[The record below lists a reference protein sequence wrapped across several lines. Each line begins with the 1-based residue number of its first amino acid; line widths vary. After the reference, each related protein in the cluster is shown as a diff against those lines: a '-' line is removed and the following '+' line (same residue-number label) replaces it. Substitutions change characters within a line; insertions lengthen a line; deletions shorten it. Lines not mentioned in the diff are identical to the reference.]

1 MSYSPL
7 FEDVI
12 MKLLSQ
18 TVICELSHPECFRFV
33 EQPHNQEQIDKH
45 LHAIG
50 RHLGKTSDR
59 LGYFCAYNVVDTTK
73 KRNQIQKQFES
84 FVVDLEGIID
94 WLRLIRSVNKDSR
107 PLVAGMQLKESELLA
122 AIEESNSLKLL
133 LESISQK
140 LKTGGK
146 STEARAKLT
155 AVLKYLVEQRYLKA
169 MGGTGTQ
176 FVATAKWSLL
186 YDQLEFIRS
195 YDAIEIAQD
204 DNNQQQELL

>member
-1 MSYSPL
+1 
-7 FEDVI
+7 
-12 MKLLSQ
+12 
-18 TVICELSHPECFRFV
+18 
-33 EQPHNQEQIDKH
+33 
-45 LHAIG
+45 
-50 RHLGKTSDR
+50 
-59 LGYFCAYNVVDTTK
+59 
-73 KRNQIQKQFES
+73 
-84 FVVDLEGIID
+84 
-94 WLRLIRSVNKDSR
+94 
-107 PLVAGMQLKESELLA
+107 MQLKESELLA

-155 AVLKYLVEQRYLKA
+155 AVIKYLVDQRYLKA

-204 DNNQQQELL
+204 DNSQQQELL